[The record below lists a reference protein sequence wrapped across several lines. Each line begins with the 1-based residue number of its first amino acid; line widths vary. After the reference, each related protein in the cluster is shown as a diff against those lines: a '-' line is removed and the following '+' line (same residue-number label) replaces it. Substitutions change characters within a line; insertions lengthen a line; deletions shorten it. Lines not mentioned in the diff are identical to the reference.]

1 MNQPEEEKIAAQFIV
16 ALAEND
22 LWQKKE
28 RNTKKKI
35 QQQNQHISELLNKAV
50 KEEENNKSVSTWWG
64 IERRIAKGAEYR
76 EAFHTFF
83 FVILLNFISFRYTFE
98 PDDDD
103 QYRRI
108 ANQLVRRI
116 NTL

>member
-35 QQQNQHISELLNKAV
+35 
-50 KEEENNKSVSTWWG
+50 
-64 IERRIAKGAEYR
+64 
-76 EAFHTFF
+76 
-83 FVILLNFISFRYTFE
+83 
-98 PDDDD
+98 
-103 QYRRI
+103 
-108 ANQLVRRI
+108 
-116 NTL
+116 